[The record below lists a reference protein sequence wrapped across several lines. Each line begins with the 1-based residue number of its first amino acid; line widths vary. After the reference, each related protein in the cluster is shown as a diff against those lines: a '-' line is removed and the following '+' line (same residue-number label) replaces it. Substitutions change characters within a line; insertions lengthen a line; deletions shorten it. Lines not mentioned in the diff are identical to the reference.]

1 MRGAPVNAG
10 VDELDVA
17 ISGNHMMDTT
27 NVPARMSIL
36 INFMY
41 RVNECIAFS
50 LQTASFQHSANHVI
64 GWAQFCL

>member
-1 MRGAPVNAG
+1 VNAG

-41 RVNECIAFS
+41 RVNECIAFPS
-50 LQTASFQHSANHVI
+50 RLPASNIPQTMLSAGRSFVCST
-64 GWAQFCL
+64 FP